1 MLGFR
6 YPLLILLLWAF
17 FPMGCVETLITV
29 RVFPD
34 GRYAMEI
41 FSQGDSLD
49 IFNQDFPHPSDDNWA
64 SNVDW
69 RLQDDEMIWSMK
81 SLAVL
86 EGDNTFNISDL
97 PGPVKHRIMVEKE
110 NHYLSTT
117 YRLKQVFTGRRAFNK
132 YPAFASSLGGTGDST
147 KWISEVLLYI
157 TSQAMSDLQGGN
169 YYRLKPIL
177 FERIQH
183 SLQGIFSRVEEK
195 TLFENLNRR
204 EIFIRT
210 SFRPFAPNL
219 PNGYIDTLISAMKK
233 YEDERQITA
242 DLKDDAWIY
251 QVLMPGIVTSTN
263 ADSIFGDTLKW
274 QFRLDEFINDDL
286 IISAE
291 SIEFSVK
298 RVQILIISGFSI
310 IIIFLTFWLK
320 KKKSR

>member
-1 MLGFR
+1 
-6 YPLLILLLWAF
+6 
-17 FPMGCVETLITV
+17 MGCVETLITV
-29 RVFPD
+29 QVFPD

-49 IFNQDFPHPSDDNWA
+49 IFNQDFPHPSNENWA
-64 SNVDW
+64 SNLDR
-69 RLQDDEMIWSMK
+69 RLQDEEVIWSMK

-86 EGDNTFNISDL
+86 EGANAFNISDL

-117 YRLKQVFTGRRAFNK
+117 YRLTQVFTGRRAFNK
-132 YPAFASSLGGTGDST
+132 YPAFAKSLEGTGDST

-157 TSQAMSDLQGGN
+157 TSRAMSDLQTGN
-169 YYRLKPIL
+169 YFKLEPIL

-183 SLQGIFSRVEEK
+183 SLRGIFSRVEEK
-195 TLFENLNRR
+195 TLFENLSRR

-210 SFRPFAPNL
+210 SFRPFAPDL
-219 PNGYIDTLISAMKK
+219 PRGYMDTLISAMKK

-251 QVLMPGIVTSTN
+251 QVLMPGIVTKTN

-274 QFRLDEFINDDL
+274 QFRLDDFINDDL

-291 SIEFSVK
+291 SIEYSVK

-310 IIIFLTFWLK
+310 IIVFLTFWLK
-320 KKKSR
+320 RKKPR